1 MNLIRTSLLNG
12 VAVLI
17 KMIALLGINKV
28 LAVYVGPAGYAAV
41 GQFQNAVQMITT
53 FASGAINTGVTK
65 YTAEY
70 ESDSE
75 KQRVVWRTAGT
86 ISVSASIFLS
96 ILILIFSEELALW
109 FLKDASFAGVFVWFS
124 LALVFFSLNS
134 LLLAILNGKR
144 EIVRY
149 VLANISGSLFSLIV
163 TALLAMK
170 LGLYGALVGLAI
182 YQSLSFLATLI
193 FCFRLTW
200 FKFKFLFGK
209 VDYATSAN
217 LAKYTL
223 MALTS
228 ALCVPI
234 SHILVR
240 NYLGENLSW
249 VEAGYWEAMWRLSAA
264 YLLLITTTL
273 SVYFLP
279 RLSAENNK
287 AILKREVLSGLK
299 LLVPLVILGGLVVF
313 VLRDLII
320 ALLFTEKFTPMR
332 DLFFWQLVGD
342 LFKTCGWLLAYIMLS
357 KPLVKLYVI
366 TEIVFSLSFYLLT
379 IFFLNVFGFEGVAI
393 AHAVNYL
400 IYLIVMYCF
409 VFERYLGV
417 SHVA

>member
-70 ESDSE
+70 ESDLE

-149 VLANISGSLFSLIV
+149 VLANISGSLFSLIA

-182 YQSLSFLATLI
+182 YQSLSVLATLI

-287 AILKREVLSGLK
+287 AILKREVFSGLK

-379 IFFLNVFGFEGVAI
+379 IIFLNVFGFEGVAI

-409 VFERYLGV
+409 VFERYLGG

>member
-86 ISVSASIFLS
+86 ISISASIFLS

-109 FLKDASFAGVFVWFS
+109 FLKDVSFAGVFLWFS

-144 EIVRY
+144 EIIRY

-299 LLVPLVILGGLVVF
+299 LLVPLVIFGGLVVF
-313 VLRDLII
+313 
-320 ALLFTEKFTPMR
+320 
-332 DLFFWQLVGD
+332 
-342 LFKTCGWLLAYIMLS
+342 
-357 KPLVKLYVI
+357 
-366 TEIVFSLSFYLLT
+366 
-379 IFFLNVFGFEGVAI
+379 
-393 AHAVNYL
+393 
-400 IYLIVMYCF
+400 
-409 VFERYLGV
+409 
-417 SHVA
+417 